1 MSSSRSIAAARNR
14 RANDAPPTPQP
25 QQTRPITSIN
35 SATSL
40 KQQQPMNSK
49 PPHPPSQTNTP
60 FNKISVSDAIG
71 LITLRL
77 GKIEQYIIDTQ
88 NENKEYEL
96 PANAKLV
103 DNSVLISLLSRIET
117 LETKLKDMNAN
128 ANANVNANVKK
139 ENLFD
144 VQKALDFQKQMEDL
158 NNNRN

>member
-1 MSSSRSIAAARNR
+1 MNITMSSSRSIAAARNR

-40 KQQQPMNSK
+40 KQQQPTNSK
-49 PPHPPSQTNTP
+49 PPHPPSQQP

-88 NENKEYEL
+88 NESKEYDL

-103 DNSVLISLLSRIET
+103 DNSVLLSLLSRIET
-117 LETKLKDMNAN
+117 LETKLKDMNTSSN
-128 ANANVNANVKK
+128 ANIKK
-139 ENLFD
+139 EPLFD
-144 VQKALDFQKQMEDL
+144 VQKALEFQKQMEQL
-158 NNNRN
+158 SNNNRE